1 MEARR
6 ERMDIEGL
14 DVTHSGSEFLLVQTQ
29 GAEWSG
35 RADRKGSPPGGDGA
49 HHAMVTG
56 CMSQQVSC
64 LHSNVYGRALCH
76 YPD

>member
-6 ERMDIEGL
+6 ERMDMEGL

-35 RADRKGSPPGGDGA
+35 RADRKGSLL
-49 HHAMVTG
+49 
-56 CMSQQVSC
+56 QV
-64 LHSNVYGRALCH
+64 VMALTMRWSLPACSTR
-76 YPD
+76 